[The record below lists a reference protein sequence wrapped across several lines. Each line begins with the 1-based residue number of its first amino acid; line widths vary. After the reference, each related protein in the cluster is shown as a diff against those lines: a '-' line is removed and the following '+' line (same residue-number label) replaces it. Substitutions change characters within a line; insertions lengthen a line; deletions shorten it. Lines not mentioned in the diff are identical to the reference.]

1 MKLFGYEDMV
11 AGILLG
17 IIMIGDSGKIFTLPY
32 NDLLLK
38 IFLFLFLVLA
48 VLDVIHEIRTLEEGL
63 FWTIFAVV
71 WNAVEIVIVIAY
83 ILEVFE
89 LPFEIISI
97 LPFVGIIGMIGV
109 GIFLILGNIM
119 WMYFYIKY

>member
-1 MKLFGYEDMV
+1 MKLFGYEDMI

-17 IIMIGDSGKIFTLPY
+17 IIMIGASGKFFTLPY

-38 IFLFLFLVLA
+38 IFLFLFLILA
-48 VLDVIHEIRTLEEGL
+48 ILDVIHEIRTLEEGL

-71 WNAVEIVIVIAY
+71 WNLVEIVLVLGY
-83 ILEVFE
+83 IFEIFE
-89 LPFEIISI
+89 LPFEIITMVP
-97 LPFVGIIGMIGV
+97 LVGVVGMLGV

-119 WMYFYIKY
+119 WMYFYVRH